1 MVSVDY
7 FFLWVF
13 SWFMDCFE
21 GNVCLVK
28 DDLDFWLQEE
38 AMWTDG
44 LVEVDILR
52 LAF

>member
-1 MVSVDY
+1 
-7 FFLWVF
+7 
-13 SWFMDCFE
+13 MDCFE
-21 GNVCLVK
+21 GIVCLVK

-38 AMWTDG
+38 GIWADG